1 MAALANRDGT
11 HAGSPANYS
20 IAPVPTP
27 KAHLADVI
35 PIVRA
40 RPPKAS

>member
-11 HAGSPANYS
+11 HAGVARQLL
-20 IAPVPTP
+20 IGPVPTP

>member
-1 MAALANRDGT
+1 MGT
-11 HAGSPANYS
+11 ARMQGSPANYS
-20 IAPVPTP
+20 IGPVPTP
-27 KAHLADVI
+27 KAYLADVI